1 MDIHESSRV
10 YLLHYTT
17 LILGRIHIQSARC
30 RFRKIAVNY
39 VWTCDKC
46 SLRPDMPVIW
56 RLHTF
61 CLTMCLVTQ
70 NRWYSLNLQSE
81 TRSGFRSRSIILKL
95 RFGICPALD
104 RVQWRCIELQQRV
117 TAATSLE
124 EDSRKAAAISAEI
137 PTKPTT
143 ACRGL
148 PHGFTARTRP
158 SACRTQQWNPQKF
171 TGTFFLLRKILR
183 KLPSQIPSLQWALL
197 FRLKM
202 RQDAQESPKK
212 SQVELSKTSIQLF
225 SMIHLDLFSLYGLW
239 LVTRANRMKH
249 F

>member
-1 MDIHESSRV
+1 MIVWSRGKDQSKRLQSLIWLAKVRWGQDQWSHWEPHSQPQPKPWMDIHESSRV

-104 RVQWRCIELQQRV
+104 RVQWRWTELQQRV
-117 TAATSLE
+117 TSVE
-124 EDSRKAAAISAEI
+124 EDSRKAAQQRYQ
-137 PTKPTT
+137 PTWSKPTT
-143 ACRGL
+143 ACRV
-148 PHGFTARTRP
+148 
-158 SACRTQQWNPQKF
+158 Q
-171 TGTFFLLRKILR
+171 
-183 KLPSQIPSLQWALL
+183 
-197 FRLKM
+197 
-202 RQDAQESPKK
+202 
-212 SQVELSKTSIQLF
+212 
-225 SMIHLDLFSLYGLW
+225 
-239 LVTRANRMKH
+239 RAPPWIYSNN
-249 F
+249 